1 MTLNHFVSFISI
13 CQLSSFSQY
22 APNKRWH
29 IDTMIKVLTLSD
41 NLVQDEVIN
50 SFVQMVSET
59 PSLHAYTTVEMF
71 KAIKADFSQQSLCQV
86 AAWCIGEFGDLL
98 IAAAAEG
105 EKPIQVHW
113 RFGIEYFGVLSITIQ
128 VVECI

>member
-1 MTLNHFVSFISI
+1 ML
-13 CQLSSFSQY
+13 
-22 APNKRWH
+22 R
-29 IDTMIKVLTLSD
+29 VLTLSD

-71 KAIKADFSQQSLCQV
+71 KAIKSDVQQQSLCQV

-98 IAAAAEG
+98 ITGAAEAD
-105 EKPIQVHW
+105 KPLQV
-113 RFGIEYFGVLSITIQ
+113 GIGKGFYALNDLMILFTTSSFAFTIVNVCMHMLFSNGQ
-128 VVECI
+128 LNNNG